1 MFEIRKDITD
11 ANTPVYTIST
21 AAHLL
26 GISIPTLR
34 MYEKEGLIIPYKKES
49 NQRRYSQNDLYRVK
63 CIRETINGTKISIQG
78 IKHLLSLIPF
88 WKIKNCS
95 TDERAVC
102 EAFISHD
109 KPCWMYPH
117 KNNLCSE
124 IPCISC
130 EVYTKLSDCKKVKET
145 IKIYL

>member
-1 MFEIRKDITD
+1 MNRD
-11 ANTPVYTIST
+11 NNNPVYSIS
-21 AAHLL
+21 AAAELL

-34 MYEKEGLIIPYKKES
+34 MYEKEGLIIPFKKDS
-49 NQRRYSQNDLYRVK
+49 NQRRYSQADLDRIK

-78 IKHLLSLIPF
+78 IKHLLSLVPC

-95 TDERAVC
+95 PDEQAEC
-102 EAFISHD
+102 EAFIFHD
-109 KPCWMYPH
+109 KPCWTYSH

-130 EVYTKLSDCKKVKET
+130 EVYTKLSDCNKVKET
-145 IKIYL
+145 LKSYL

>member
-1 MFEIRKDITD
+1 MFITIMFEIRKDITD

-63 CIRETINGTKISIQG
+63 CIRETINRDKISIAG
-78 IKHLLSLIPF
+78 IKRILALIPC
-88 WKIKNCS
+88 WDILKCTVDNRNNCL
-95 TDERAVC
+95 
-102 EAFISHD
+102 AFQDHT
-109 KPCWMYPH
+109 KPCWNH
-117 KNNLCSE
+117 NHTTGICG
-124 IPCISC
+124 
-130 EVYTKLSDCKKVKET
+130 TKKCR
-145 IKIYL
+145 